1 MTNLHKLVTCI
12 EMSLYGMHLLQ
23 NKKIKIS
30 LLITGTIAC
39 PPRITPTAFNST
51 SLLSTPSPMIGHGS
65 DCSYNYKLITGVI
78 VAALVVAITTILTL
92 ILGFARYVKL
102 HKHNV
107 PIRAINKEDC
117 SCTGIQDHTEHTE
130 RDSHDNPSKDDQVM
144 ESMNIKQNDAYAT
157 NAEATKPCVA
167 YNDAANINTEKNDA
181 YGKTFQDVILRRES
195 NTSYDYPAMPDV

>member
-1 MTNLHKLVTCI
+1 M
-12 EMSLYGMHLLQ
+12 
-23 NKKIKIS
+23 
-30 LLITGTIAC
+30 AC
-39 PPRITPTAFNST
+39 PPRITPTVFNSA

-78 VAALVVAITTILTL
+78 VAGLVVAITTILTL

-107 PIRAINKEDC
+107 PIWAINKEDC
-117 SCTGIQDHTEHTE
+117 SCTGIQDHTKHTE
-130 RDSHDNPSKDDQVM
+130 RDAHDNPSKDDRVM

-157 NAEATKPCVA
+157 NAEAKQCVA

-181 YGKTFQDVILRRES
+181 YGKTFQDKILRRES
-195 NTSYDYPAMPDV
+195 NTTDYDYPAVPDV